1 MPKTRLFFVTDIHGS
16 DKLFLKFVNAAKI
29 YNCQVVIIGGD
40 IAGKGIIPIFK
51 VDNVYEAEI
60 KGNKY
65 NAKDEKELEEIKK
78 EIRFQGDYPFV
89 TTKEEWNELIK
100 DENKMNKIFDELIAE
115 SISNWCKI
123 AEERLKPLKVKTIIN
138 IGNDDPPIVEEI
150 LKRSDFVIYPN
161 EKVVWIDD
169 YHEMISL
176 GYSNPTPWNLP
187 GDLPEEVLAE
197 KIDKL
202 VNSVREI
209 KRCIFNIHVPPYDTH
224 LDLAPKLDKN
234 LRPVLTP
241 GGEPELVHVGSTAVR
256 NAIEKY
262 QPLAGLH
269 GHIHE
274 SKGYTKIKNTQCFN
288 PGSEYSI
295 GILKGVVINLSE
307 KKIEGYLFTEG

>member
-29 YNCQVVIIGGD
+29 YNCHVVIIGGD
-40 IAGKGIIPIFK
+40 IAGKGMVPIFK
-51 VDNVYEAEI
+51 SGDIYETEI

-65 NAKDEKELEEIKK
+65 KAKDERELEEIKK

-89 TTKEEWNELIK
+89 TSYNEWNDLIK

-115 SISNWCKI
+115 SINRWCKI
-123 AEERLKPLKVKTIIN
+123 AEERLKPLKIKVIIN
-138 IGNDDPPIVEEI
+138 IGNDDPPVVEVI
-150 LKRSDFVIYPN
+150 LKQSDFVIYPN
-161 EKVVWIDD
+161 EKIVWIDE

-176 GYSNPTPWNLP
+176 GYSNPTPWKLP

-202 VNSVREI
+202 VSSVKEI
-209 KRCIFNIHVPPYDTH
+209 KRCIFNTHVPPYNTH
-224 LDLAPKLDKN
+224 LDLAPKLDEN
-234 LRPVLTP
+234 FQPVLTP

-274 SKGYTKIKNTQCFN
+274 SKGYTKIKNTHCFN
-288 PGSEYSI
+288 PGSEYNI

-307 KKIEGYLFTEG
+307 KKLENYLFTEG